1 MSFWDLSDGETAKSE
16 SKEFEVPAGNFDP
29 IPDNSDVL
37 SEIKGVKWN
46 HPRDKAVRFVEI
58 NWRIITPE
66 QFKNREVF
74 QKLWVQ
80 DFDPSA
86 KSEEKAKTKRDK
98 ARQMLA
104 TIDANAKGQLM
115 ASSEAPTDDSL
126 ALALQGAQMVIKCMV
141 WEMPDRERH
150 GEFIRGNWVSAIKPK
165 TSDLHVGE
173 EKPKPKAKPQASGLA
188 GGGFDLDGDD
198 IPF

>member
-1 MSFWDLSDGETAKSE
+1 MSFWDLSDGETAKSD
-16 SKEFEVPAGNFDP
+16 SKEFEVPGGNFDP

-46 HPRDKAVRFVEI
+46 SPRDKDERFVEI
-58 NWRIITPE
+58 NWRVLAPE

-80 DFDPSA
+80 DFDPGA
-86 KSEEKAKTKRDK
+86 KSEEKAKSKRDK

-115 ASSEAPTDDSL
+115 SSSEAPTDDSL
-126 ALALQGAQMVIKCMV
+126 ALALQGAQMVIKCMI

-150 GEFIRGNWVSAIKPK
+150 GEFIRGNWVSAVKPK
-165 TSDLHVGE
+165 TADLNVGE
-173 EKPKPKAKPQASGLA
+173 EKPKPVAAA
-188 GGGFDLDGDD
+188 GAPGGSFDLDDE

>member
-1 MSFWDLSDGETAKSE
+1 MSFWDLSDGETAKTE
-16 SKEFEVPAGNFDP
+16 NKEFEVPGGNFDP

-37 SEIKGVKWN
+37 SEIKSVKWN
-46 HPRDKAVRFVEI
+46 SPRDKDERFVEI
-58 NWRIITPE
+58 NWRILAPE

-86 KSEEKAKTKRDK
+86 KSEEKAKAKRDK

-126 ALALQGAQMVIKCMV
+126 ALALLLAQMVIKCMI

-150 GEFIRGNWVSAIKPK
+150 GEFIRGNWVSAVKPK
-165 TSDLHVGE
+165 TSELHVGE
-173 EKPKPKAKPQASGLA
+173 EKPKTQAPSS
-188 GGGFDLDGDD
+188 GGGGSFDLDDE